1 MRLKAGLRSRRSSG
15 KMRPVSAPT
24 GPGATNA
31 EKSTAMPV
39 SSLTEAEFDNAVA
52 KGVCVLDF
60 WAPWC
65 GPCRMQG
72 PIFESVAADFEK
84 NGKPVRFYKVNVDE
98 EPALAGRFGV
108 QSIPT
113 LVVTKDGEEAAVRVG
128 VTPAAVLAD
137 LVEKA

>member
-1 MRLKAGLRSRRSSG
+1 MHPA
-15 KMRPVSAPT
+15 SAPT
-24 GPGATNA
+24 GPGATNTG
-31 EKSTAMPV
+31 KTTAMPV
-39 SSLTEAEFDNAVA
+39 TSLTESEFDAAVA
-52 KGVCVLDF
+52 EGVCVLDF

-84 NGKPVRFYKVNVDE
+84 AGNPVRFYKVNVDE

-113 LVVTKDGEEAAVRVG
+113 LVVTKNGEEAAVRVG
-128 VTPAAVLAD
+128 VTSPDVLAD